1 MKIYFAGAIRGGREE
16 TDIYNNIITY
26 LSSKAEVLTEHVGS
40 SELTIIGETN
50 RSDGEIFLRDME
62 WLQSAD
68 LVIAEV
74 TTPSLGVGYEL
85 GIAEKLKIPALCL
98 YQPIK
103 GKRLSAM
110 ISGNEKFNCQAYQ
123 TLDDAKVHIN
133 KFLKQEQKV

>member
-1 MKIYFAGAIRGGREE
+1 MKIYFAGAIRGGRDE

-40 SELTIIGETN
+40 SELTTIGETN

-68 LVIAEV
+68 IIIAEV

-85 GIAEKLKIPALCL
+85 GIAEKLMKPVLCL
-98 YQPIK
+98 YSPIK

-110 ISGNEKFNCQAYQ
+110 ISGNKKFKCQAYQ
-123 TLDDAKVHIN
+123 SLNEVKIHIN
-133 KFLKQEQKV
+133 NFLKQEQKA

>member
-40 SELTIIGETN
+40 SELMTIGETN

-68 LVIAEV
+68 LLIAEV

-98 YQPIK
+98 YRPIK

>member
-1 MKIYFAGAIRGGREE
+1 MKIYFAGAIRGGRQE

-40 SELTIIGETN
+40 SELTTIGEAN
-50 RSDGEIFLRDME
+50 RSDREIFMRDIE

-85 GIAEKLKIPALCL
+85 GIAEKLKIPVLCL
-98 YQPIK
+98 YRLQK

-110 ISGNEKFNCQAYQ
+110 IGGNKKFKCQTYE
-123 TLDDAKVHIN
+123 TLDEAKIHIN
-133 KFLKQEQKV
+133 NFLNKE

>member
-1 MKIYFAGAIRGGREE
+1 MKIYFACAIRGGRVE

-40 SELTIIGETN
+40 SELTTIGETT

-85 GIAEKLKIPALCL
+85 GIAEKLKIPVLCL
-98 YQPIK
+98 YRPIK

-133 KFLKQEQKV
+133 KFLEQEQKV

>member
-1 MKIYFAGAIRGGREE
+1 MKIYFAGAIRGGRDE
-16 TDIYNNIITY
+16 TDIYNDIITY

-40 SELTIIGETN
+40 SELMTIGETN

-68 LVIAEV
+68 LIIAEV

-85 GIAEKLKIPALCL
+85 GIAEKLKIPTLCL
-98 YQPIK
+98 YRPIK

-123 TLDDAKVHIN
+123 ALDDAKVHID

>member
-1 MKIYFAGAIRGGREE
+1 MEIYFAGAIRGGREE

-40 SELTIIGETN
+40 SELTTIGETS
-50 RSDGEIFLRDME
+50 RSDVEIFLRDME

-98 YQPIK
+98 YRPIK

-110 ISGNEKFNCQAYQ
+110 ISGNEKCNCQAYQ
-123 TLDDAKVHIN
+123 TLDDAKVLID

>member
-1 MKIYFAGAIRGGREE
+1 MKIYFAGAIRGGRDE
-16 TDIYNNIITY
+16 TDIYNKIITY

-40 SELTIIGETN
+40 SKLTIIGETS
-50 RSDGEIFLRDME
+50 RSDGEIFLRDMK

-85 GIAEKLKIPALCL
+85 GIAEKLKIPVLCL
-98 YQPIK
+98 YRLQK

-110 ISGNEKFNCQAYQ
+110 IGGNKKFKCQTYKA
-123 TLDDAKVHIN
+123 LDEAKIHIN
-133 KFLKQEQKV
+133 NFLKQEQKA

>member
-1 MKIYFAGAIRGGREE
+1 MKIYFAGAIRGGRDE

-40 SELTIIGETN
+40 FKLMTIGEIN
-50 RSDGEIFLRDME
+50 RSDREIFMRDME
-62 WLQSAD
+62 WLESAD

-85 GIAEKLKIPALCL
+85 GIAAKLKIPVLCL
-98 YQPIK
+98 YRPIK

>member
-1 MKIYFAGAIRGGREE
+1 M
-16 TDIYNNIITY
+16 
-26 LSSKAEVLTEHVGS
+26 
-40 SELTIIGETN
+40 
-50 RSDGEIFLRDME
+50 RDME

-85 GIAEKLKIPALCL
+85 GIAAKLKISVFCL
-98 YQPIK
+98 YRPIK

>member
-1 MKIYFAGAIRGGREE
+1 MKIYFAGAIRGGRDE

-40 SELTIIGETN
+40 SELMTIGETN
-50 RSDGEIFLRDME
+50 RSDREIFMRDIE

-85 GIAEKLKIPALCL
+85 GIAAKLKIPVLCL
-98 YQPIK
+98 YRPIK

-123 TLDDAKVHIN
+123 TRDDAKVHIN
-133 KFLKQEQKV
+133 NFLKQE

>member
-1 MKIYFAGAIRGGREE
+1 MKIYFAGAIRGGRDN

-40 SELTIIGETN
+40 SELMTIGETN
-50 RSDGEIFLRDME
+50 RSDREIFMRDME

-85 GIAEKLKIPALCL
+85 GIAAKLKIPVLCL
-98 YQPIK
+98 YRPIK

>member
-40 SELTIIGETN
+40 SELMTIGETN
-50 RSDGEIFLRDME
+50 QSDGEIFLRDME

-68 LVIAEV
+68 LIIAEV

-85 GIAEKLKIPALCL
+85 GIAEKLKIPVLCL
-98 YQPIK
+98 YRPIK

-123 TLDDAKVHIN
+123 TLDVAKVHIN

>member
-1 MKIYFAGAIRGGREE
+1 MKIYFAGAIRGGRDE

-40 SELTIIGETN
+40 FELTTIGEIN
-50 RSDGEIFLRDME
+50 RSDREIFMRDME

-98 YQPIK
+98 YRPIK

-123 TLDDAKVHIN
+123 TLDVAKVHIN

>member
-40 SELTIIGETN
+40 SELKTIGETN

-68 LVIAEV
+68 LIIAEV

-98 YQPIK
+98 YRPIK

-133 KFLKQEQKV
+133 KFLKQEQKA

>member
-1 MKIYFAGAIRGGREE
+1 MKIYFAGAIRGGRDE

-40 SELTIIGETN
+40 SELKTTGETN

-98 YQPIK
+98 YRPIK

-110 ISGNEKFNCQAYQ
+110 ISGNEKFNCQTYQ
-123 TLDDAKVHIN
+123 TLDDAKVHID